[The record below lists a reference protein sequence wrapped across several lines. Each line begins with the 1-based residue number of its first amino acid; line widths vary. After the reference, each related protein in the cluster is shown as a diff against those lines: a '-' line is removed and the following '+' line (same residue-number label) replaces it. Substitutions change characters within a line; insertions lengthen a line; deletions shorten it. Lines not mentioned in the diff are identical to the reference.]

1 MMIRIGMF
9 VDECGSCEW
18 GNSRGCIT
26 LTRLRI
32 ALSSVTFNSVFP
44 GNFSVRKFALEAFH
58 SRAVLS
64 RSRMKRDCTG
74 NNI

>member
-1 MMIRIGMF
+1 MQLGR
-9 VDECGSCEW
+9 

-32 ALSSVTFNSVFP
+32 TLSSAVTFNSVFP
-44 GNFSVRKFALEAFH
+44 ANFSVRKFALEPLR
-58 SRAVLS
+58 SRAVFFTEV
-64 RSRMKRDCTG
+64 KRDCTA